1 RFYGLSLSAMC
12 TPDLRGTQGSYTLF
26 STDAAECTGSTGGL
40 RIHVER
46 AGNRISSRLA
56 GPPNLPGKS
65 PAELESAF
73 TLNVDAERGR
83 AALRIAGESISLKLR
98 EYSPWVRLTFR
109 AGLLTRVRGICRFR
123 LEQIFPHVR
132 LYVTPVNLH
141 PERPALPISHPLYY
155 SIYLAK
161 LHDSFATLGLAE
173 DTWALNTGA
182 IDEDAFLE
190 QTYAIHAERE
200 AMFFEA
206 LRRTKRGLCACVFDA
221 SDRIQHMFYRFT
233 TPDHPCRPAP
243 DEGRHA
249 SVIDAMYERMDALV
263 GRARQSIDAK
273 TLLVVLSDHGFCDFS
288 CGVHLNA
295 WLRNA
300 GYLVLEAGAAGGDY
314 LAGVDWSRTRAYA
327 FGLAGIYINQ
337 AGREA
342 RGIVGAGAD

>member
-1 RFYGLSLSAMC
+1 MTS
-12 TPDLRGTQGSYTLF
+12 
-26 STDAAECTGSTGGL
+26 
-40 RIHVER
+40 
-46 AGNRISSRLA
+46 
-56 GPPNLPGKS
+56 
-65 PAELESAF
+65 
-73 TLNVDAERGR
+73 
-83 AALRIAGESISLKLR
+83 
-98 EYSPWVRLTFR
+98 
-109 AGLLTRVRGICRFR
+109 VRGICRFR
-123 LEQIFPHVR
+123 IEQLAPDVR
-132 LYVTPVNLH
+132 LYVTPINLD

-182 IDEDAFLE
+182 IGEDAFLE

-233 TPDHPCRPAP
+233 TPDHPCRPGP
-243 DEGRHA
+243 DETRHA
-249 SVIDAMYERMDALV
+249 TVIDDMYERMDALV
-263 GRARQSIDAK
+263 GRVQKAIDAK
-273 TLLVVLSDHGFCDFS
+273 TLLLVLSDHGFCDFS

-295 WLRNA
+295 WLRDE
-300 GYLVLEAGAAGGDY
+300 GYLVLEQGAAGGEY

-337 AGREA
+337 KGREA
-342 RGIVGAGAD
+342 RGIVNSGADKNSRPCRTPNVVAGRRSVKCTRPARRTPVPTSKTVLIWSWDTNLVIVQVGKRRWDAATDRSFPTMCGAGAATTASIRRLSRECCSVIGS